1 MDEKK
6 KESRDVGFQ
15 MNERRR
21 IIMKMKQLLSILMA
35 FVLFCSDILPALA
48 VNAPRTEAAA
58 VQKIEEAESDLY
70 SFFSRLVNRI
80 LAFFKKLSSLFQRSS
95 NSGVTLELP
104 KEGAV
109 TGARVS
115 AKVRVN
121 DDMTDY
127 EYYIVDWG
135 DGAWSYNGPYVYI
148 DSARIIGEVYHTY
161 RQPGAYTVKACG
173 VNLAAGTFYG
183 WTEPQTLD
191 VGGDVQPSHP
201 IADGSPICSS
211 SGGRLFAA
219 GNIADGK
226 ACTRWQSAAAKS
238 ADTSDYIGYLFDDVY
253 TLELLEIDFPK
264 DLTTF
269 PSNVTIEYTT
279 DGGKTWYML
288 PHYYY
293 VLPNSEGL
301 YACVMNFPNP
311 KGKTL
316 SLPLDGIAANGIR
329 LRGIDYLASDY
340 VRYSF
345 GVSEMRVYGKK
356 GTLLYTSNDGCYNA
370 DLSNMWAIFGT
381 ANTEPQMFNSL
392 CGART
397 NVEPFRSGATMI
409 ASIEWLAWNGMKLN
423 WSGFDEAKDIH
434 LQSLNW
440 AMYGGDGWYYDE
452 ATGKYVV
459 DESEYETNARDDGFI
474 WATDSAPKHLDEQ
487 THYTN
492 NSSLIIAARD
502 YLLSTDDPEGFL
514 SMVNRRGQVMRDKL
528 RKAMD
533 YMLVNLNGA
542 SGLMTIYDP
551 RNDGTVHGVSS
562 NYWDSLNFFGY
573 QSAYENVF
581 FYQAVL
587 AMADIES
594 FLGNTAEAER
604 YTLLG
609 SKIKQVFNETFWD
622 AEKGRYITSINI
634 KGERLDFGIT
644 FVNFMAA
651 SAGLASKEQSK
662 SIYDWIDGTRI
673 IEGDTSTG
681 EDIYAFKV
689 AARSNTVAV
698 ETIEEDGLHYWW
710 YNGHD
715 FNDVLPGH
723 WGLYGQQMQNGG
735 TIFYISY
742 YDIAGRTSLSS
753 DNAIERFNIIMDEF
767 HKDALRRDPRTKW
780 GPYLVS
786 INGEFPESGLVPYSF
801 VSEIVGIT
809 PQVKGLEIK
818 ANLPSDMTYAGV
830 REYEYR
836 GKTYSIEVNKTVTAP
851 EMTLNGGTY
860 TVKVP
865 ADGAYYITMQN
876 TVVKG

>member
-1 MDEKK
+1 MK
-6 KESRDVGFQ
+6 
-15 MNERRR
+15 RR
-21 IIMKMKQLLSILMA
+21 ILSIILVYMLLFTTAAPA
-35 FVLFCSDILPALA
+35 FA
-48 VNAPRTEAAA
+48 VSGAFQPKAAA
-58 VQKIEEAESDLY
+58 IETADSCSGVFDL
-70 SFFSRLVNRI
+70 FKRI
-80 LAFFKKLSSLFQRSS
+80 VDWFRAVRDWFAGLFQKETTVST
-95 NSGVTLELP
+95 VTLELP
-104 KEGAV
+104 SAAETGKQV
-109 TGARVS
+109 TAFVS
-115 AKVRVN
+115 MGTPADN
-121 DDMTDY
+121 Y
-127 EYYIVDWG
+127 NYYVVDWG
-135 DGAWSYNGPYVYI
+135 DGTWSYNGPYVYAA
-148 DSARIIGEVYHTY
+148 DWPAKGEVYHTY
-161 RQPGAYTVKACG
+161 KQAGSYQVKACG

-329 LRGIDYLASDY
+329 LRGIDYLSSAKLK
-340 VRYSF
+340 SF
-345 GVSEMRVYGKK
+345 GVSELRVYGEK
-356 GTLLYTSNDGCYNA
+356 GCRLYSSYDGYYNA
-370 DLSNMWAIFGT
+370 DLSNMWTIFGT
-381 ANTEPQMFNSL
+381 AKTEPRMYNSL
-392 CGART
+392 QGARS
-397 NVEPFRSGATMI
+397 NVEPFRSGMTMI
-409 ASIEWLAWNGMKLN
+409 ASIEWLAWNGWKLN
-423 WSGFDEAKDIH
+423 WSGYDAAKDIH
-434 LQSLNW
+434 LRSLNW
-440 AMYGGDGWYYDE
+440 AVYGGDGWYYDE
-452 ATGKYVV
+452 ATGQYVV
-459 DESEYETNARDDGFI
+459 DESEYANNPRNDGFI
-474 WATDSAPKHLDEQ
+474 WATESAPKHLDQQ

-502 YLLSTDDPEGFL
+502 YLLSTDDPDGFL
-514 SMVNRRGQVMRDKL
+514 SMVNQRGQVMLDKL
-528 RKAMD
+528 RRAMD
-533 YMLVNLNGA
+533 YMLETLNGK

-604 YTLLG
+604 YTQLAE
-609 SKIKQVFNETFWD
+609 KIRRVFNETFWD

-634 KGERLDFGIT
+634 KGDRLDFGIT
-644 FVNFMAA
+644 VANFMAVA
-651 SAGLASKEQSK
+651 AGLAGAEQAA
-662 SIYDWIDGTRI
+662 SIYDWVDGKRI

-681 EDIYAFKV
+681 EDIYNFKV
-689 AARSNTVAV
+689 SARTNTVAV
-698 ETIEEDGLHYWW
+698 ETVEEDGLHYWW

-735 TIFYISY
+735 TIFHLSY
-742 YDIAGRTSLSS
+742 YDLTWRSILSA
-753 DNAIERFNIIMDEF
+753 DNANGRFNVIMDEF
-767 HKDALRRDPRTKW
+767 HKDSLRRDPRTKW

-786 INGEFPESGLVPYSF
+786 INGEFPESGLVPLTF
-801 VSEIVGIT
+801 VTNVVGVT
-809 PQVKGLEIK
+809 PQVKGLQIK
-818 ANLPSDMTYAGV
+818 ANLPSDMTFAGV
-830 REYEYR
+830 KDYDFCGR
-836 GKTYSIEVNKTVTAP
+836 TYNIEVRKDLTAP
-851 EMTLNGGTY
+851 EMTADGSVY

-865 ADGAYYITMQN
+865 ASSIWYITAQN
-876 TVVKG
+876 QLIAAE